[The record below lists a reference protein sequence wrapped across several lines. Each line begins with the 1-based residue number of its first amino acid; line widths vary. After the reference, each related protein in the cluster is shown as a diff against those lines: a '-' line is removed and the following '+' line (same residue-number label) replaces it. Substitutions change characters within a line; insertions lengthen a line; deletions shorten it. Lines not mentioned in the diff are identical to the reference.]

1 MYDIDVF
8 FDRGYNIY
16 YGKSQQFTFFRN
28 GERET
33 MKPIR
38 RDLYLNR
45 LIERRENGMIKVIT
59 GIRRCGKSYLLF
71 KLYYQYL
78 IESGV
83 EASKIITIPL
93 DGDDFEELHDSK
105 RLSAYIKERITDDE
119 MWYVFLDEVQ
129 LCKNFEA
136 VLNGLNRRDN
146 VDIYVTGSNSK
157 FLSSDV
163 ITEFRGRGDE
173 VRVYPLS
180 FSEYVSAYPGDK
192 YDAWVDYYTYG
203 GLPLILSRKTDE
215 LKSGYLT
222 TLCQELYLKDIINR
236 YNLRGDNIMPALL
249 NILASAVGSLTNPTK
264 LANTFNSNGIHISD
278 KTIGTYIAY
287 LLDAFFINKAER
299 YDIKGKRYI
308 ASPYKYYFTDVG
320 LRNAQL
326 NFRQQEENHIM
337 ENIIYNE
344 LLVRGFN
351 VDVGVVEHA
360 ERNEEG
366 KVVRRRLEVDFV
378 CNLGSRR
385 YYIQSA
391 FAIPNREKM
400 EQEQNSLV
408 RIDDSFKKII
418 VVKDRIK
425 LWHNEKGIVIMGI
438 MDFLLN
444 PNSLDM

>member
-1 MYDIDVF
+1 ME
-8 FDRGYNIY
+8 
-16 YGKSQQFTFFRN
+16 Q
-28 GERET
+28 
-33 MKPIR
+33 IR

-45 LIERRENGMIKVIT
+45 LIERRENGMIKVVT

-83 EASKIITIPL
+83 ESSRIITIPL
-93 DGDDFEELHDSK
+93 DDDDFEELHDSK
-105 RLSAYIKERITDDE
+105 KLSAYIKERITDDNR
-119 MWYVFLDEVQ
+119 WDVFLDEVQ
-129 LCKNFEA
+129 LCEKFEA

-163 ITEFRGRGDE
+163 LTEFRGRGDE

-180 FSEYVSAYPGDK
+180 FSEYVSAYSGDK
-192 YDAWVDYYTYG
+192 YDAWFDYYTYG
-203 GLPLILSRKTDE
+203 GLPQILSRKTDE

-222 TLCQELYLKDIINR
+222 TLCQELYLKDIENR
-236 YNLRGDNIMPALL
+236 HNLRGDNVMSALL
-249 NILASAVGSLTNPTK
+249 NFLASAVGSLTNPTK
-264 LANTFNSNGIHISD
+264 LANTFSSNGIPVSD
-278 KTIGTYIAY
+278 KTIGTYIGY
-287 LLDAFFINKAER
+287 LLDAFFISKAER

-351 VDVGVVEHA
+351 VDVGVVEHS
-360 ERNEEG
+360 EKNEEG
-366 KVVRRRLEVDFV
+366 KAVRKRLEVAFV

-391 FAIPNREKM
+391 FAIPDRDKM

-425 LWHNEKGIVIMGI
+425 LWRNEKGIVVMDII
-438 MDFLLN
+438 DFLLN
-444 PNSLDM
+444 PNSLDL

>member
-1 MYDIDVF
+1 ME
-8 FDRGYNIY
+8 
-16 YGKSQQFTFFRN
+16 Q
-28 GERET
+28 
-33 MKPIR
+33 IR
-38 RDLYLNR
+38 RDLYLKR
-45 LIERRENGMIKVIT
+45 LIERRENGMIKVVT

-83 EASKIITIPL
+83 ESSRIISIPL
-93 DGDDFEELHDSK
+93 DDDDFEDLHDSK
-105 RLSAYIKERITDDE
+105 KLSNYIKERITDVG

-157 FLSSDV
+157 FLSSD
-163 ITEFRGRGDE
+163 ILTEFRGRGDE

-180 FSEYVSAYPGDK
+180 FSEYVSAYSGDK

-203 GLPLILSRKTDE
+203 GLPQILSRKTDE

-222 TLCQELYLKDIINR
+222 TLCRELYLKDIENR
-236 YNLRGDNIMPALL
+236 HNLRGDNVMSALL

-264 LANTFNSNGIHISD
+264 LANTFSSNGMPVSD
-278 KTIGTYIAY
+278 KTIGTYIGY
-287 LLDAFFINKAER
+287 LLDAFFISKAER

-344 LLVRGFN
+344 LLIRGFN
-351 VDVGVVEHA
+351 VDVGIVEHA
-360 ERNEEG
+360 EKNEDG
-366 KVVRRRLEVDFV
+366 KVVRKRLEVDFV

-391 FAIPNREKM
+391 FAIPDKGKM
-400 EQEQNSLV
+400 EQEQNSLI

-418 VVKDRIK
+418 VVKDIIK
-425 LWHNEKGIVIMGI
+425 LWRNEKGIVVMSI

-444 PNSLDM
+444 PNSLDL

>member
-1 MYDIDVF
+1 ME
-8 FDRGYNIY
+8 
-16 YGKSQQFTFFRN
+16 Q
-28 GERET
+28 
-33 MKPIR
+33 IR
-38 RDLYLNR
+38 RDRYLNR
-45 LIERRENGMIKVIT
+45 LIERKENGMIKVIT

-71 KLYYQYL
+71 NLYYHYL

-83 EASKIITIPL
+83 ESSRIITIPL
-93 DGDDFEELHDSK
+93 DDDDFEEFRDSK
-105 RLSAYIKERITDDE
+105 KLSAYIKERITDDG

-129 LCKNFEA
+129 LCRNFEA
-136 VLNGLNRRDN
+136 VLNGLNRREN

-157 FLSSDV
+157 FLSSD
-163 ITEFRGRGDE
+163 ILTEFRGRGDE

-192 YDAWVDYYTYG
+192 YDAWIDYFTYG
-203 GLPLILSRKTDE
+203 GLPQILSRKTDE

-222 TLCQELYLKDIINR
+222 TLCQELYLKDIENR
-236 YNLRGDNIMPALL
+236 YNLRGDNVMSTLL
-249 NILASAVGSLTNPTK
+249 NILASVVGSLTNPTK
-264 LANTFNSNGIHISD
+264 LANTFSSNGMPVSD
-278 KTIGTYIAY
+278 KTIATYINY
-287 LLDAFFINKAER
+287 LLDAFFISKAER

-326 NFRQQEENHIM
+326 NFRQQEEYHIM

-351 VDVGVVEHA
+351 VDVGVVEHI
-360 ERNEEG
+360 EKSEEG
-366 KVVRRRLEVDFV
+366 KAVRKRLEVDFV

-391 FAIPNREKM
+391 FAIPNHEKM
-400 EQEQNSLV
+400 EQEQNSLAH
-408 RIDDSFKKII
+408 IDDSFKKII

-425 LWHNEKGIVIMGI
+425 PWRNEKGIVVMDIMS
-438 MDFLLN
+438 FLLN
-444 PNSLDM
+444 PDSLDW

>member
-1 MYDIDVF
+1 
-8 FDRGYNIY
+8 
-16 YGKSQQFTFFRN
+16 
-28 GERET
+28 

-45 LIERRENGMIKVIT
+45 LIERKENGMIKVVT

-83 EASKIITIPL
+83 ESSRIISIPL
-93 DGDDFEELHDSK
+93 DDDDFGELQDSR
-105 RLSAYIKERITDDE
+105 RLNAYIKERITDDG

-163 ITEFRGRGDE
+163 LTEFRGRGDE

-180 FSEYVSAYPGDK
+180 FSEYASAYSGDK

-222 TLCQELYLKDIINR
+222 TLCQELYLKDIENR
-236 YNLRGDNIMPALL
+236 YNLRGDNVMSALL
-249 NILASAVGSLTNPTK
+249 NILASSVGSLTNPTK
-264 LANTFNSNGIHISD
+264 LANTFSSNGMPVSD
-278 KTIGTYIAY
+278 KTIGTYIGY
-287 LLDAFFINKAER
+287 LLDAFFISKAER

-344 LLVRGFN
+344 LLIRGFN

-360 ERNEEG
+360 EKNEEG
-366 KVVRRRLEVDFV
+366 KVVRKRLEVDFV

-391 FAIPNREKM
+391 FAIPDLGKM

-425 LWHNEKGIVIMGI
+425 LWRNEKGIVIMGI

-444 PNSLDM
+444 PDSLDL

>member
-1 MYDIDVF
+1 ME
-8 FDRGYNIY
+8 
-16 YGKSQQFTFFRN
+16 Q
-28 GERET
+28 
-33 MKPIR
+33 IR

-78 IESGV
+78 IASGV
-83 EASKIITIPL
+83 EASRIISIPL
-93 DGDDFEELHDSK
+93 DDDDFEELHDSK
-105 RLSAYIKERITDDE
+105 KLSAYIKERITDDN

-163 ITEFRGRGDE
+163 LTEFRGRGDE

-180 FSEYVSAYPGDK
+180 FSEYVSAYSGDK

-222 TLCQELYLKDIINR
+222 NLCQELYLKDIENR
-236 YNLRGDNIMPALL
+236 HNLRGDNVMSALL

-264 LANTFNSNGIHISD
+264 LAKTFSSNRIPVSD
-278 KTIGTYIAY
+278 KTIGTYIGY
-287 LLDAFFINKAER
+287 LLDAFFISKAER

-308 ASPYKYYFTDVG
+308 ASPFKYYFTDVG

-360 ERNEEG
+360 EKNEEG
-366 KVVRRRLEVDFV
+366 KLVRKRLEVDFV
-378 CNLGSRR
+378 CNRGSRR

-391 FAIPNREKM
+391 FAIPDREKM
-400 EQEQNSLV
+400 EQEQNSLI

-425 LWHNEKGIVIMGI
+425 LWRNEKGIVVMGI

-444 PNSLDM
+444 PDSLDL

>member
-1 MYDIDVF
+1 ME
-8 FDRGYNIY
+8 
-16 YGKSQQFTFFRN
+16 Q
-28 GERET
+28 
-33 MKPIR
+33 IR

-45 LIERRENGMIKVIT
+45 LIERRENGMIKVVT

-83 EASKIITIPL
+83 ESSRIITIPL
-93 DGDDFEELHDSK
+93 DDDDFEELHDSK
-105 RLSAYIKERITDDE
+105 RLSAYIKERITDDS

-146 VDIYVTGSNSK
+146 VDIYVTGSNSR
-157 FLSSDV
+157 FLS
-163 ITEFRGRGDE
+163 
-173 VRVYPLS
+173 
-180 FSEYVSAYPGDK
+180 GDK

-222 TLCQELYLKDIINR
+222 ALCQELYLKDIENR
-236 YNLRGDNIMPALL
+236 HNLRGDNVMSALL
-249 NILASAVGSLTNPTK
+249 NILASSVGSLTNPTK
-264 LANTFNSNGIHISD
+264 LANTFSSNGMPVSD
-278 KTIGTYIAY
+278 KTIGTYIGY
-287 LLDAFFINKAER
+287 LLDAFFISKSER

-344 LLVRGFN
+344 LLVRGFH

-360 ERNEEG
+360 EKNEEG
-366 KVVRRRLEVDFV
+366 KVVRKRLEVDFV
-378 CNLGSRR
+378 CNCGSRR

-391 FAIPNREKM
+391 FAIPDKGKM
-400 EQEQNSLV
+400 EQEQNSLI

-425 LWHNEKGIVIMGI
+425 LWRNEKGIVVMDI
-438 MDFLLN
+438 MDFLLK
-444 PNSLDM
+444 PDSLDL

>member
-1 MYDIDVF
+1 MEQI
-8 FDRGYNIY
+8 
-16 YGKSQQFTFFRN
+16 K
-28 GERET
+28 
-33 MKPIR
+33 

-45 LIERRENGMIKVIT
+45 LIERRENGMIKVVT

-78 IESGV
+78 IKSGV
-83 EASKIITIPL
+83 EPSKIITIPL
-93 DGDDFEELHDSK
+93 DDDDFEELHDSK
-105 RLSAYIKERITDDE
+105 KLSAYIKGRMTDDG

-163 ITEFRGRGDE
+163 LTEFRGRGDE

-180 FSEYVSAYPGDK
+180 FSEYVSAYPGDP
-192 YDAWVDYYTYG
+192 YDAWLDYYTYG

-215 LKSGYLT
+215 LKAGYLIS
-222 TLCQELYLKDIINR
+222 LCQELYLKDIENR
-236 YNLRGDNIMPALL
+236 HNLRGDNVMSSLL
-249 NILASAVGSLTNPTK
+249 NVLASAVGSLTNPTK
-264 LANTFNSNGIHISD
+264 LANTFRSNGVPISD
-278 KTIGTYIAY
+278 KTIGAYISY
-287 LLDAFFINKAER
+287 LLDAFFIHKAER
-299 YDIKGKRYI
+299 YNIKGKRYI
-308 ASPYKYYFTDVG
+308 ASPFKYYFTDVG

-344 LLVRGFN
+344 LLVRGFR

-360 ERNEEG
+360 EKNEEG
-366 KVVRRRLEVDFV
+366 KVVRKRLEVDFV
-378 CNLGSRR
+378 CNCGSRR

-391 FAIPNREKM
+391 FAIPNQEKM
-400 EQEQNSLV
+400 DQEQNSLIH
-408 RIDDSFKKII
+408 IDDSFKKII

-425 LWHNEKGIVIMGI
+425 LWRNEKGIVIIGI

-444 PNSLDM
+444 PNSLDL

>member
-1 MYDIDVF
+1 M
-8 FDRGYNIY
+8 
-16 YGKSQQFTFFRN
+16 
-28 GERET
+28 E
-33 MKPIR
+33 PIR

-45 LIERRENGMIKVIT
+45 LIERRENGMIKVVT

-83 EASKIITIPL
+83 ESSRIISVPL
-93 DGDDFEELHDSK
+93 DDDDFEELQDRK
-105 RLSAYIKERITDDE
+105 KLSAYIKERITDDG

-163 ITEFRGRGDE
+163 LTEFRGRGDE

-180 FSEYVSAYPGDK
+180 FSEYASAYSGDK

-203 GLPLILSRKTDE
+203 GLPQILSRKTDE
-215 LKSGYLT
+215 LKSGYLI
-222 TLCQELYLKDIINR
+222 TLCQELYLKDIENR
-236 YNLRGDNIMPALL
+236 HNLRGDNVMSALL

-264 LANTFNSNGIHISD
+264 LANTFSSNGMPVSD
-278 KTIGTYIAY
+278 KTIGTYIGY
-287 LLDAFFINKAER
+287 LLDAFFISKAER

-344 LLVRGFN
+344 LLVRGFHI
-351 VDVGVVEHA
+351 DVGVVEHA
-360 ERNEEG
+360 KKNEEG
-366 KVVRRRLEVDFV
+366 KVVRKRLEVDFV

-391 FAIPNREKM
+391 FAIPDKEKM

-425 LWHNEKGIVIMGI
+425 LWRNEKGIVVMGI

-444 PNSLDM
+444 PDSLDW

>member
-1 MYDIDVF
+1 ME
-8 FDRGYNIY
+8 
-16 YGKSQQFTFFRN
+16 Q
-28 GERET
+28 
-33 MKPIR
+33 IR

-45 LIERRENGMIKVIT
+45 LIERRENGMIKVVT

-83 EASKIITIPL
+83 KASRIITIPL
-93 DGDDFEELHDSK
+93 DDDDFEELHDSK
-105 RLSAYIKERITDDE
+105 KLSAYIKERITDDN
-119 MWYVFLDEVQ
+119 MWYIFLDEVQ
-129 LCKNFEA
+129 LCGNFEA

-163 ITEFRGRGDE
+163 LTEFRGRGDE

-180 FSEYVSAYPGDK
+180 FSEYVSAYSGDK

-203 GLPLILSRKTDE
+203 GLPQILSMKTDE

-222 TLCQELYLKDIINR
+222 TLCKELYLKDIENR
-236 YNLRGDNIMPALL
+236 HNLRGDNVMSALL

-264 LANTFNSNGIHISD
+264 LANTFSSNGMPVSD
-278 KTIGTYIAY
+278 KTIGTYIGY
-287 LLDAFFINKAER
+287 LLDAFFISKAER

-308 ASPYKYYFTDVG
+308 ASPYKYYFTDIG

-344 LLVRGFN
+344 LLIRGFN

-360 ERNEEG
+360 EKNEEG
-366 KVVRRRLEVDFV
+366 KVVRKRLEVDFV

-391 FAIPNREKM
+391 FAIPDKEKM

-425 LWHNEKGIVIMGI
+425 LWRNEKGIVIMGI

-444 PNSLDM
+444 PDSLDL